1 MMVVGTW
8 SRVLRARVSGAINI
22 LFGAST
28 LPGLMGPNNVGMS
41 FPSNGGLNGIP
52 SSQSWMFGRRF
63 GWAYAIRRS
72 INNEIALFTMLNGPA
87 EVQCKVSSTA
97 LNALK
102 PKKPLESNAASLER
116 SRPDVAKLAEC
127 NFFSFDDDIRQYR
140 DVRDLG
146 RACSHGRPRSPRSTL
161 TLFPSVIGREF

>member
-8 SRVLRARVSGAINI
+8 SRVLRARVSGAINT

-28 LPGLMGPNNVGMS
+28 LPGLMGPNNVGIS

-72 INNEIALFTMLNGPA
+72 INNEIALFTMLHGPA
-87 EVQCKVSSTA
+87 EVQCKVSLSA

-102 PKKPLESNAASLER
+102 PKKALESNAAGLER
-116 SRPDVAKLAEC
+116 SQPDLSKLAEC
-127 NFFSFDDDIRQYR
+127 NFF
-140 DVRDLG
+140 
-146 RACSHGRPRSPRSTL
+146 
-161 TLFPSVIGREF
+161 LFRRRH

>member
-1 MMVVGTW
+1 
-8 SRVLRARVSGAINI
+8 
-22 LFGAST
+22 
-28 LPGLMGPNNVGMS
+28 MGPNNVGMS

-63 GWAYAIRRS
+63 GWAYAIRR

-102 PKKPLESNAASLER
+102 PKKPLESNAASL
-116 SRPDVAKLAEC
+116 SDPDQMWP
-127 NFFSFDDDIRQYR
+127 S
-140 DVRDLG
+140 
-146 RACSHGRPRSPRSTL
+146 SPIVTFLVST
-161 TLFPSVIGREF
+161 TT

>member
-41 FPSNGGLNGIP
+41 FPSNGRLNGIP

-63 GWAYAIRRS
+63 GWAYAIRR

-116 SRPDVAKLAEC
+116 SRPDVAKLADC
-127 NFFSFDDDIRQYR
+127 NFISFDDDIRQYR